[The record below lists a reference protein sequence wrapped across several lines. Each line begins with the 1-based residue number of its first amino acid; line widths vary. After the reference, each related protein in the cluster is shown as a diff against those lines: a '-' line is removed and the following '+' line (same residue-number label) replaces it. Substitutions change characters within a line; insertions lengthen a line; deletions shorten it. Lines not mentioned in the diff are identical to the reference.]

1 MSRYSQ
7 RPTTRSSRNHGEE
20 EEQHFIRIHLHIKRT
35 MKKTKHPSEDILL
48 SARPLLHHKL
58 SNTKLN
64 VDFEEILSFV
74 GSSEFLASEAV
85 TKKFGNAVLFD
96 NRVGICGWKGVR
108 NEDQNPKTALKGKA
122 PIEIEDDVM
131 WKSHVIEYSGTN
143 SNGIHCIDIGIAVY
157 DEEKGDSDQ
166 SMKRKSSS
174 CTSSSG
180 LMQGK
185 NKKRAVNGF
194 RAPKTLLLEVLSP
207 VEHHTK
213 VGRYKVRSTDSLGSV
228 YVNFEP
234 YIIDAYEGISSG
246 EDSDIMEV
254 SSISMDSSVLN
265 VDKKRKSD
273 DDDLTIHIYES
284 LRHILAYNL
293 LANEDGI
300 YTQYKDNIGKRSC
313 LYVTTKKTLSPSRI
327 NNTSEL
333 VSFVKDIA
341 KVKSNWA
348 DKTTLKFRVAL
359 GARQESDKAC
369 VVGDFN
375 SLGMLLQEEELFSQE
390 VLDHPIE
397 FFNGKTTSTG
407 SKYRPAVIERF
418 LDQLYNNRDSQL
430 YFGFTF
436 EMKNLLRSTFIC
448 NNDLYNDV
456 IGSKADEN
464 YVPMNDMALSR
475 MISFITT
482 DKEFVDLHPEKNK
495 FPPIDLRRPP
505 TLNQWKRTS
514 REGREYADMHNSNR
528 GRKTGGKSTLDIL
541 LSTYAPVGG
550 TATERT
556 HTTNSNAT
564 CTTTTNNDRI
574 GMVKVDTGGETI
586 TIG

>member
-1 MSRYSQ
+1 M
-7 RPTTRSSRNHGEE
+7 
-20 EEQHFIRIHLHIKRT
+20 
-35 MKKTKHPSEDILL
+35 
-48 SARPLLHHKL
+48 
-58 SNTKLN
+58 
-64 VDFEEILSFV
+64 
-74 GSSEFLASEAV
+74 
-85 TKKFGNAVLFD
+85 
-96 NRVGICGWKGVR
+96 
-108 NEDQNPKTALKGKA
+108 
-122 PIEIEDDVM
+122 
-131 WKSHVIEYSGTN
+131 
-143 SNGIHCIDIGIAVY
+143 
-157 DEEKGDSDQ
+157 
-166 SMKRKSSS
+166 
-174 CTSSSG
+174 
-180 LMQGK
+180 
-185 NKKRAVNGF
+185 
-194 RAPKTLLLEVLSP
+194 
-207 VEHHTK
+207 
-213 VGRYKVRSTDSLGSV
+213 
-228 YVNFEP
+228 
-234 YIIDAYEGISSG
+234 
-246 EDSDIMEV
+246 
-254 SSISMDSSVLN
+254 
-265 VDKKRKSD
+265 
-273 DDDLTIHIYES
+273 
-284 LRHILAYNL
+284 
-293 LANEDGI
+293 
-300 YTQYKDNIGKRSC
+300 
-313 LYVTTKKTLSPSRI
+313 
-327 NNTSEL
+327 
-333 VSFVKDIA
+333 
-341 KVKSNWA
+341 
-348 DKTTLKFRVAL
+348 
-359 GARQESDKAC
+359 
-369 VVGDFN
+369 
-375 SLGMLLQEEELFSQE
+375 LGMLLREEELFSQE

-514 REGREYADMHNSNR
+514 REGREYADMHNSNK